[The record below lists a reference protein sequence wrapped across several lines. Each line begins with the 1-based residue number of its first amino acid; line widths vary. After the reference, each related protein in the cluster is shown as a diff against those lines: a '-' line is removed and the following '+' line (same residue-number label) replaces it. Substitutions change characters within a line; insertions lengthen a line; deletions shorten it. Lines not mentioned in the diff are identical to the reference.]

1 MWVSERDFVAS
12 GRPENADYLDHIL
25 KALDGILADDE
36 IALRFVITETSSG
49 GMKGEALILHSA
61 DAGADRN
68 SIAPL
73 RLNRRKFENTSSFN
87 AVLVVPTGIGSE
99 IGGHAGDAGPVAKLL
114 ASVCDTVI
122 THPNVVNASDIN
134 ELPSNSLYVEGSIL
148 SRLMLGSIGLQ
159 PVRSNRVLV
168 VVDEHQDL
176 SFTHAAINS
185 INAARATYG
194 LECPHVLRL
203 DPTFRMK
210 VAYASSGRSTG
221 EVSNFEALLAEL
233 RRMREQYDAIAI
245 SSVID
250 VPTGYHQKYFDAA
263 GAMINPWGGVEAMLT
278 HMLSTLL
285 NVPTAHSPMF
295 EAKEIAN
302 ADPGI
307 VDARMAAEA
316 VSYTFLQCTLKGLQ
330 RSPRIVMSPQIGQSG
345 FIDVTNISCL
355 VVPDKCIGIPTLAAL
370 AQGISVIA
378 VRENKNVMRND
389 LTILPWKSGQLT
401 IVDNYWEAAGVI
413 AAMRAGIAPRSVR
426 RPFLNATVTKLKT
439 DIDLGSV
446 RRKMEL
452 ARSL

>member
-1 MWVSERDFVAS
+1 MWVSERDFALSV
-12 GRPENADYLDHIL
+12 RPEDDDYLDHIL
-25 KALDGILADDE
+25 KTLGRILADDE
-36 IALRFVITETSSG
+36 LSLRFVITECSSA

-61 DAGADRN
+61 NACADCT
-68 SIAPL
+68 SITPL

-99 IGGHAGDAGPVAKLL
+99 IGGHAGDAGPVTKLL

-134 ELPSNSLYVEGSIL
+134 ELPFNSLYVEGSIL

-168 VVDEHQDL
+168 VIDEHQDR

-185 INAARATYG
+185 INAARASYG

-203 DPTFRMK
+203 DPSIRMK
-210 VAYASSGRSTG
+210 VAYAPSGRATG

-233 RRMREQYDAIAI
+233 RRLRELYDAVAI

-250 VPTGYHQKYFDAA
+250 VPSGYHQKYFDSA
-263 GAMINPWGGVEAMLT
+263 GTMVNPWGGVEAMLT
-278 HMLSTLL
+278 HTLSTLL
-285 NVPTAHSPMF
+285 DVPTAHSPMF

-330 RSPRIVMSPQIGQSG
+330 RSPRIVVSPQLGQG
-345 FIDVTNISCL
+345 GLIDVTNVSCL
-355 VVPDKCIGIPTLAAL
+355 VIPDKCIGIPTLAAL
-370 AQGISVIA
+370 AQGVSVIA
-378 VRENKNVMRND
+378 VRENKNLMRNE
-389 LTILPWKSGQLT
+389 LTILPWKPGQLT
-401 IVDNYWEAAGVI
+401 IVDNFWEAAGVF
-413 AAMRAGIAPRSVR
+413 AALRAGIAPQSVR
-426 RPFLNATVTKLKT
+426 RPFSNVRATELKT
-439 DIDLGSV
+439 DIDLGPV
-446 RRKMEL
+446 RTMES
-452 ARSL
+452 AGSS